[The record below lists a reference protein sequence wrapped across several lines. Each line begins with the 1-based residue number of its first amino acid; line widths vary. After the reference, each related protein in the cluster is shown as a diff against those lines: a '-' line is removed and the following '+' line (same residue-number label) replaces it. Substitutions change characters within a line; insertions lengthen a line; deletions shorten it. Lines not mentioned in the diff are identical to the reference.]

1 MTDKNIKKSPWGT
14 CSACGQEFTIDDL
27 WLELFAWN
35 VCYGTNDTMTKKVE
49 KRVWHLL
56 GFLLATAKNTRG
68 PGVQFIS
75 FLSEELDHPTLPIEA
90 DGLAEMSPS
99 AAVHAGCA
107 ETYLNKI
114 RTEHLT
120 RIQKRKNK

>member
-1 MTDKNIKKSPWGT
+1 MTDKNIKESSLGT
-14 CSACGQEFTIDDL
+14 CSACGQEFTSDDL

-35 VCYGTNDTMTKKVE
+35 VCYGTND
-49 KRVWHLL
+49 
-56 GFLLATAKNTRG
+56 TRG